1 MRHVFSFC
9 IYEVSDPTQCDGV
22 RRCSHPSLGRS
33 GRNGLVRRRMPTL
46 RARDR
51 ADAPLD
57 RRQRIAF
64 IDVQSA
70 QSCPLDAES
79 LLARF
84 HAQEADGPLVSG
96 AAAFA
101 ALWRAIPLL
110 RPLGLAAQWPPL
122 LKLLELGYIAFL
134 RFRPALQR
142 LVRRAGLQ

>member
-1 MRHVFSFC
+1 MCSLSASMKFQTQRNATASDAAVTPVLADPAVTVWFDAECPLCVREIALMR
-9 IYEVSDPTQCDGV
+9 
-22 RRCSHPSLGRS
+22 R
-33 GRNGLVRRRMPTL
+33 
-46 RARDR
+46 
-51 ADAPLD
+51 LD